1 MNSQLT
7 DQRRARQ
14 ARKLAQRREKLR
26 IFTWGVAIPT
36 LIALVYYLIV
46 ARPNY
51 EVTMKFTVQGLHQ
64 NRPDF
69 LTGIGIPAITPATND
84 GRIIVEY
91 LKSTEAVRNL
101 RRAHGFNDAYGGF
114 TLDPMGFVSPGA
126 SIEKATRFWN
136 SKAVVTYD
144 ATSNV
149 VTADISAFSPEMSLK
164 LARGTLDEAT
174 KVVNSLNSRVQN
186 EATKAAEREMDRKK
200 AEYEAVR
207 DRMTRLRAG
216 QALTLDA
223 EQQQVMSM
231 VARAEE
237 QLATL
242 RVERAASAAT
252 FQPDSPQIKAINEK
266 IAALEMERGRA
277 MAQLTSGPGTGEARR
292 DVSGQTMMLD
302 YEFAQKAYYAAV
314 TAHQQTISTRD
325 NERRYLVAFVPP
337 RAPETS
343 DYWSRLANVLAV
355 AVISALLMAIV
366 SLSYS
371 VIKDHMQ

>member
-223 EQQQVMSM
+223 EQQQ
-231 VARAEE
+231 AGGH
-237 QLATL
+237 
-242 RVERAASAAT
+242 RVERAGVADPTRAEGAAHPRDDVMAGHPRGLVDE
-252 FQPDSPQIKAINEK
+252 QDS
-266 IAALEMERGRA
+266 GRDH
-277 MAQLTSGPGTGEARR
+277 LP
-292 DVSGQTMMLD
+292 
-302 YEFAQKAYYAAV
+302 
-314 TAHQQTISTRD
+314 
-325 NERRYLVAFVPP
+325 
-337 RAPETS
+337 
-343 DYWSRLANVLAV
+343 
-355 AVISALLMAIV
+355 
-366 SLSYS
+366 SLSA
-371 VIKDHMQ
+371 VRRTPRTAAPPPW